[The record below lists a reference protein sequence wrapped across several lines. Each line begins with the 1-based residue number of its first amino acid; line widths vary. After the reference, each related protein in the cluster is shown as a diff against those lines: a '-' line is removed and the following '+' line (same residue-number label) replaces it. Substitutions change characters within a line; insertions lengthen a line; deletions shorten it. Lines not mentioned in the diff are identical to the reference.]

1 MHKPTALFCL
11 MLLLGSHGCTHA
23 SDQPQRDNAP
33 NVAPPASLE
42 GQPSWLPIG
51 AEVYHEIDVA
61 TVEQTQL
68 SVRME
73 PRWFRGFGRAVT
85 RAEFEANLA
94 KLHAAGYGFDAQTE
108 PHDRYVLPDPPP
120 YPRRLADVP
129 LEAHGVQLAL
139 NPVVRDVDTNS
150 VVLELTL
157 SSDRSLVEREVEHRY
172 SNTLPFLF
180 AFYADGKA
188 IRVPSHGFRRWGG
201 VRSMVPLVTANAT
214 RTWSVRVDG
223 KSMRAL
229 LPDGHPHCLTIV
241 AAFSNQQHI
250 GYDVEGGIA
259 NELSAGTLRLN
270 DGGAFPAQV
279 LIRSAPV
286 NLLWDGN
293 AWVTSDSSPLQRRSG
308 FDNPRWR
315 KV

>member
-1 MHKPTALFCL
+1 MHKSTALFCL
-11 MLLLGSHGCTHA
+11 VLLLGSRGCA
-23 SDQPQRDNAP
+23 RVADGPPCDNAP
-33 NVAPPASLE
+33 NIALLTSLE

-51 AEVYHEIDVA
+51 AEVYDEADVA
-61 TVEQTQL
+61 VVEQTRL

-85 RAEFEANLA
+85 REEFEANLA
-94 KLHAAGYGFDAQTE
+94 KLHTAGYRFDVQTE

-120 YPRRLADVP
+120 YPRCLADVP
-129 LEAHGVQLAL
+129 LEAHGVHLAL
-139 NPVVRDVDTNS
+139 NPVVRDVDTSS

-180 AFYADGKA
+180 AFYVDGKA
-188 IRVPSHGFRRWGG
+188 IRVPSQGFRRWGG

-229 LPDGHPHCLTIV
+229 LPDARPHCLAMV
-241 AAFSNQQHI
+241 ATFCNQQHI
-250 GYDVEGGIA
+250 GYDIEGGIA

-270 DGGAFPAQV
+270 DGAAFPTQV
-279 LIRSAPV
+279 LVRSAPA

-293 AWVTSDSSPLQRRSG
+293 AWANHKPQRA
-308 FDNPRWR
+308 P
-315 KV
+315 